1 MTREYFEI
9 SAAVHAMLNIAQIAV
24 EVDELE
30 RAALVEKGD
39 LNTAYQDFKRRSG
52 LDTVV
57 RDSPDW
63 EAMMEATKGEYAS
76 SEAAKR
82 KVYNARRRLK
92 SAIEAARG
100 A

>member
-24 EVDELE
+24 EVDDLE
-30 RAALVEKGD
+30 RASLVERGD
-39 LNTAYQDFKRRSG
+39 LNAAYKDFKRRQD
-52 LDTVV
+52 LVTIV
-57 RDSPDW
+57 RDTPEW

-92 SAIEAARG
+92 SAIAAARS